1 MSYQQYIDSKVNWIG
16 LVPGDWQRTRI
27 KFGIRRSAA
36 GVWGNDE
43 KGNSDDVICFRIAD
57 FDYPHGELKLD
68 NITLRNIEKKQLE
81 GRLLSYGDLLIEK
94 SGGGD
99 ATPVGRVV
107 RVNYEGKAT
116 CSNFIHSLTLNE
128 KLDNNFMYYYFHFL
142 YSNKVNLL
150 FFNQTTGLQN
160 LKVSDYLS
168 QSIYVPTIDEQKAI
182 ANYLDIQC
190 AKIDKVIA
198 AQEKRVELL
207 QELKQSI
214 ITRAVTR
221 GIDPDVKLKDSG
233 VEWIGQ
239 IPEHWE
245 VQKLRNISKT
255 ITDYV
260 ASGSFADLRN
270 NVQYLDEPDFAL
282 LVRTTDLSPKN
293 KDVHPV
299 YVSRESYNFLSNS
312 NLYGGEIILPN
323 IGASI
328 GDVYMVPY
336 GLYDKMTL
344 GPNAILLR
352 TRYIDKYYYY
362 FFSSKYGRESLALLG
377 QAAAQSKF
385 NKTEL
390 RQMKV
395 VLPPVYEQ
403 ETIVRKIEQKIL
415 PVDKSISKARYQIDL
430 LKEYKQS
437 LITEVVTGKR
447 KVS

>member
-1 MSYQQYIDSKVNWIG
+1 MRYQQYIDSKVNWIG
-16 LVPGDWQRTRI
+16 LVPNDWQRTRI

-68 NITLRNIEKKQLE
+68 NITLRNIEKNQLE

-182 ANYLDIQC
+182 ANYLGIQC

-214 ITRAVTR
+214 ITRAVTK
-221 GIDPDVKLKDSG
+221 GINSHVKMRDSG

-245 VQKLRNISKT
+245 IKKLKYLFSNLDYLRQPITADQRSKNNP
-255 ITDYV
+255 IYDYYG
-260 ASGSFADLRN
+260 ASG
-270 NVQYLDEPDFAL
+270 
-282 LVRTTDLSPKN
+282 
-293 KDVHPV
+293 
-299 YVSRESYNFLSNS
+299 
-312 NLYGGEIILPN
+312 IL
-323 IGASI
+323 
-328 GDVYMVPY
+328 
-336 GLYDKMTL
+336 
-344 GPNAILLR
+344 
-352 TRYIDKYYYY
+352 
-362 FFSSKYGRESLALLG
+362 
-377 QAAAQSKF
+377 
-385 NKTEL
+385 
-390 RQMKV
+390 
-395 VLPPVYEQ
+395 
-403 ETIVRKIEQKIL
+403 
-415 PVDKSISKARYQIDL
+415 
-430 LKEYKQS
+430 
-437 LITEVVTGKR
+437 
-447 KVS
+447 

>member
-1 MSYQQYIDSKVNWIG
+1 MRYQQYIDSKVNWIG
-16 LVPGDWQRTRI
+16 LVPNDWQRTRI

-68 NITLRNIEKKQLE
+68 NITLRNIEKNQLE

-182 ANYLDIQC
+182 ANYLGIQC

-214 ITRAVTR
+214 ITRAVTK
-221 GIDPDVKLKDSG
+221 GINSHVKMRDSG

-245 VQKLRNISKT
+245 IKKLKYLFSNLDYLRQPITADQRSKNNPIYDYYGASGIIDKIDFYNVDDTVLLIGEDGANLVFRNLPLIYKASGKFWVNNHAHILKPLIGVDYEYMYYTMECADYSTFITGSAQPKLSQENMNQVQYPLPPLSEQCKISKYIERKT
-255 ITDYV
+255 IKID
-260 ASGSFADLRN
+260 SFITK
-270 NVQYLDEPDFAL
+270 AL
-282 LVRTTDLSPKN
+282 C
-293 KDVHPV
+293 
-299 YVSRESYNFLSNS
+299 
-312 NLYGGEIILPN
+312 
-323 IGASI
+323 
-328 GDVYMVPY
+328 
-336 GLYDKMTL
+336 
-344 GPNAILLR
+344 
-352 TRYIDKYYYY
+352 
-362 FFSSKYGRESLALLG
+362 
-377 QAAAQSKF
+377 Q
-385 NKTEL
+385 
-390 RQMKV
+390 
-395 VLPPVYEQ
+395 
-403 ETIVRKIEQKIL
+403 IE
-415 PVDKSISKARYQIDL
+415 L

>member
-221 GIDPDVKLKDSG
+221 GINPDVKLKDS
-233 VEWIGQ
+233 VAKWIGQ

-245 VQKLRNISKT
+245 ILKVKYIASLYGRIGFRGYNQSDIVPEGEGA
-255 ITDYV
+255 IT
-260 ASGSFADLRN
+260 
-270 NVQYLDEPDFAL
+270 
-282 LVRTTDLSPKN
+282 LSPSNMQEKMNYNSCTYLSWHKYYESPEIMIKDGDILFVKTGSTYGKSVLVDNLPLEATINPQIVVFKDFKCNN
-293 KDVHPV
+293 K
-299 YVSRESYNFLSNS
+299 FLSYVLKTPYIRAQVDNTV
-312 NLYGGEIILPN
+312 
-323 IGASI
+323 IGSTIPTISQEKIKNYCIA
-328 GDVYMVPY
+328 
-336 GLYDKMTL
+336 
-344 GPNAILLR
+344 
-352 TRYIDKYYYY
+352 
-362 FFSSKYGRESLALLG
+362 
-377 QAAAQSKF
+377 
-385 NKTEL
+385 
-390 RQMKV
+390 
-395 VLPPVYEQ
+395 LPPLSEQ
-403 ETIVRKIEQKIL
+403 CEICEYIEKKAIKIDSSLSIVL
-415 PVDKSISKARYQIDL
+415 HQIDL